1 MELALVLP
9 LLAVFTV
16 VIAQFAVVAR
26 DQMAV
31 WQLARETARD
41 IALATDP
48 IRRLSETLPTL
59 PEGSTASIVDS
70 TVTVELKRVI
80 HLSIAGFGFVHPS
93 TTPDARVT
101 MALEPRVSFGMD
113 DRSQMR

>member
-1 MELALVLP
+1 M
-9 LLAVFTV
+9 LAVFTV
-16 VIAQFAVVAR
+16 VIAQFAVIAR

-48 IRRLSETLPTL
+48 IQRRSEIVTTL
-59 PEGSTASIVDS
+59 PEGSTVSIVDS
-70 TVTVELKRVI
+70 TVTVRLRRVV
-80 HLSIAGFGFVHPS
+80 HLSIAGFGFVHP
-93 TTPDARVT
+93 TTTLDARVT
-101 MALEPRVSFGMD
+101 MALEPQVSFGAN